1 MGNRFPIVYVRGFAG
16 VTRGIDQ
23 AVEDPFYGFNLGSTH
38 VRVGGAGDPL
48 FYQFESP
55 LLRLITEM
63 DYHLL
68 VQGGQESYLDQ
79 AEPSSVPQDSLWVHR
94 FYDRSASTWRRR
106 EATSVPDPEWA
117 EAQEGRPDLTAPVAY
132 RLEAAAEDLLR
143 FVDKVCLKTGAPRVH
158 LVAHSMGGLICRS
171 MIQRVLPDAGRRA
184 ADPVDRLFTYGTP
197 HGGIEF
203 DVGFGVLEALRDH
216 FGIAGADIFGPQRMY
231 EYLTPT
237 GSRQE
242 RPPRQWDPRTNPDP
256 ENFPGE
262 RIFCVIGTNAE
273 DYAAALG
280 MSSQAVGV
288 KSDGLVQVENALVTD
303 DKANHAFVHRSHS
316 GRYGLVNSEEGYQ
329 NLIRFLFG
337 DVKVTADLVRL
348 DLPRRSE
355 LTWQAETR
363 LAVRGL
369 PVLMHEQTAAHHC
382 PVMIEEPRP
391 DDPADRPFPLVTGF
405 LWSSKARSATRCRY
419 TLHLRLL
426 SLKEVDSIFFWRDH
440 LEQSNDFDDILV
452 IDVDQADTGLIGWAR
467 WASEIDK
474 PLRDYEPEGDPLGDR
489 DDTLGRWVVEV
500 PLPTSGRF
508 AGQDAAVRLTAVPA
522 P

>member
-1 MGNRFPIVYVRGFAG
+1 
-16 VTRGIDQ
+16 
-23 AVEDPFYGFNLGSTH
+23 
-38 VRVGGAGDPL
+38 
-48 FYQFESP
+48 
-55 LLRLITEM
+55 
-63 DYHLL
+63 
-68 VQGGQESYLDQ
+68 
-79 AEPSSVPQDSLWVHR
+79 
-94 FYDRSASTWRRR
+94 
-106 EATSVPDPEWA
+106 
-117 EAQEGRPDLTAPVAY
+117 
-132 RLEAAAEDLLR
+132 
-143 FVDKVCLKTGAPRVH
+143 
-158 LVAHSMGGLICRS
+158 
-171 MIQRVLPDAGRRA
+171 
-184 ADPVDRLFTYGTP
+184 
-197 HGGIEF
+197 
-203 DVGFGVLEALRDH
+203 
-216 FGIAGADIFGPQRMY
+216 
-231 EYLTPT
+231 
-237 GSRQE
+237 
-242 RPPRQWDPRTNPDP
+242 
-256 ENFPGE
+256 
-262 RIFCVIGTNAE
+262 
-273 DYAAALG
+273 
-280 MSSQAVGV
+280 MSSQPVSV
-288 KSDGLVQVENALVTD
+288 KSDGLVLVENVLVTD

-348 DLPRRSE
+348 DLPQRSE

-391 DDPADRPFPLVTGF
+391 DDPADRPVPLVTGF

-452 IDVDQADTGLIGWAR
+452 IDVEQADTGLVGWAR
-467 WASEIDK
+467 WASEINK